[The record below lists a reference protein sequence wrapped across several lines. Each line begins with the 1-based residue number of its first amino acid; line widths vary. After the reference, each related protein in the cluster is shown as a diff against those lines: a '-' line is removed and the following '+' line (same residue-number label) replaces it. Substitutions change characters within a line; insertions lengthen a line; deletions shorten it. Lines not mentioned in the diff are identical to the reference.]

1 MRAIVVPVADRPECA
16 KALSAAF
23 ELGGRLGASISGYH
37 IRPHRYS
44 EVSLTNAFAKPDW
57 LKKNS
62 KSAPVKA
69 RALYAKLAARHG
81 YEVTNRARTKPT
93 ALWKEMV
100 GSPEIIMGIVGPVAD
115 LVVVSRPSRRRGVA
129 EMFLTS
135 ALLDSSS
142 PVLVLPK
149 ATKRDIARRVVIGW
163 NQGSEVARTVRLSLS
178 VLAAADEVTIVS
190 CGPEDLPGPK
200 ATQLAAYLKQWGIK
214 TTRETTNGRHVGR
227 ELVDVCRERDADLL
241 ITGAYSRSRWRERV
255 FGGTTEYLLFDANI
269 PLLTLHT

>member
-1 MRAIVVPVADRPECA
+1 MRVILVPVADRPECA
-16 KALSAAF
+16 KALNAAF
-23 ELGGRLGASISGYH
+23 ELGIRLGASISGCH

-57 LKKNS
+57 MRKNS
-62 KSAPVKA
+62 KQAPVRA
-69 RALYAKLAARHG
+69 RNLYEKVATQHG
-81 YEVTNRARTKPT
+81 YEVTNRARSTPA
-93 ALWKEMV
+93 ALWQEKV
-100 GSPEIIMGIVGPVAD
+100 GAPEIIMGIVGTVAD
-115 LVVVSRPSRRRGVA
+115 LVVVTRPSRRKGVA

-135 ALLDSSS
+135 ALLDSAS

-149 ATKRDIARRVVIGW
+149 ATKRQVARRVVIGW

-200 ATQLAAYLKQWGIK
+200 STQLAVYLKQWGIK
-214 TTRETTNGRHVGR
+214 TTRESRRGRHVGP
-227 ELVDVCRERDADLL
+227 ELVDACRERNADLL
-241 ITGAYSRSRWRERV
+241 ITGAYSRSRWRERA
-255 FGGTTEYLLFDANI
+255 FGGTTEYLLFEANI